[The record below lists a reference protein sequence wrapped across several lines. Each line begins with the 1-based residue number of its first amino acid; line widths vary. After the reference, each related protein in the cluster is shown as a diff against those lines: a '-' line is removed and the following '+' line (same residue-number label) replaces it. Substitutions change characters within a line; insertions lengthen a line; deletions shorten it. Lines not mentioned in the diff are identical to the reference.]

1 MFKNQKNI
9 IIIIFLSAIVI
20 ASFLFDFYENKKK
33 VDIDVIKQE
42 IFEEEIV
49 VKEEPINQIKEHT
62 NNISDISKKEI
73 NISLS
78 VLDKNYSF
86 VIEDGNTVYEAMKNL
101 QNNKENNFSFEY
113 KEYPSLGVF
122 VEKING
128 VKGESGK
135 YWIYYVNDKQAQVG
149 VSKYVLKEGDIISW
163 RQE

>member
-9 IIIIFLSAIVI
+9 IIIIFLSAIVL
-20 ASFLFDFYENKKK
+20 ASFFFDFYENKKK

-78 VLDKNYSF
+78 VLDKNYIF

>member
-9 IIIIFLSAIVI
+9 IIIIFLSAIVL
-20 ASFLFDFYENKKK
+20 ASFFFDFYENKKK
-33 VDIDVIKQE
+33 VDIEVIKQE

-78 VLDKNYSF
+78 VLDKNYIF